1 MRISDWSSD
10 VCSSDLAC
18 PRLWRQAARGRLS
31 ASRADRLADRA
42 AQREPRSRRRST
54 VSDAARPASDP
65 SPGHSLGTVERAYQL
80 ARPGRFTR
88 LEDRSEEH
96 TPELPSLLRTVYDGF
111 CSQNNRTQRYSKK

>member
-80 ARPGRFTR
+80 ARSGRFTR
-88 LEDRSEEH
+88 LEDLRRALMHEGYAAVQQQDRKS
-96 TPELPSLLRTVYDGF
+96 TSLN
-111 CSQNNRTQRYSKK
+111 S